1 MSSVPISTPFNISLD
16 FEIAPFF
23 KRVLASLLDLLIMIL
38 YANAVKFFLS
48 SMIVMEREDRIAL
61 DVIFV
66 TVPLFLYHL
75 VFEIGFHGQSLGKMA
90 TGIRVMSLEGG
101 DPTISQ
107 YLLRWFFR
115 VWEWPLVF
123 SFVLPDFWVILQ
135 LFSVGF
141 SGLIV
146 VIIIAV
152 TNKSQRLGDLAAN
165 TVVVNSKIQS
175 SIHDTIF
182 MEVTN
187 KNYEVMFPGVMK
199 LSDRD
204 INTVKTVLNDLY
216 KTRRYETAHR
226 IADRIKTVLKIDTDL
241 EVDMFLERLIADYN
255 FMATKE

>member
-1 MSSVPISTPFNISLD
+1 
-16 FEIAPFF
+16 
-23 KRVLASLLDLLIMIL
+23 
-38 YANAVKFFLS
+38 
-48 SMIVMEREDRIAL
+48 
-61 DVIFV
+61 
-66 TVPLFLYHL
+66 
-75 VFEIGFHGQSLGKMA
+75 
-90 TGIRVMSLEGG
+90 MSLEGG

-204 INTVKTVLNDLY
+204 INTIKTVLNDLY

-255 FMATKE
+255 YMATKE

>member
-48 SMIVMEREDRIAL
+48 SLVVMEREERIAL
-61 DVIFV
+61 DVVFV

-107 YLLRWFFR
+107 YLLRWFLR

-141 SGLIV
+141 SGLFV

-165 TVVVNSKIQS
+165 TVVVNSRIQS

-187 KNYEVMFPGVMK
+187 KNYDVMFPGVMK

-204 INTVKTVLNDLY
+204 INTIKTVLNDLY

-226 IADRIKTVLKIDTDL
+226 IADRIKAVLKVDTDL

-255 FMATKE
+255 YLATKE